1 MGTGAVLRL
10 RVDALA
16 SPMAY
21 TALFGGAQV
30 ALLWLLQDWFALWIP
45 VAGTLA
51 LAILPFLL
59 RRPGFW
65 PWKTLALVALIF
77 ITTVGPVLSSMDTR
91 AHLGITLEQDGLVQ
105 TEAAVDRLMHGQAI
119 YGVDWSD
126 TALAQFPIGPDGPN
140 PALKHFVY
148 FPLQVMVG
156 FPVRAITGAIGVGFD
171 YRLVLIAWLV
181 IALLAV
187 LNLPASAEARYMVAV
202 CLFANPLIARF
213 FWTGH
218 NDVCWIAMVLWA
230 LVLVGRRRP
239 QLACLAFGTALAFK
253 AFAALA
259 VPLFALTV
267 FIYWGGQI
275 RGRVRSMALS
285 TAAVLVVPLITMVPF
300 FARNPGAFLTDTV
313 LYNTGTISGGY
324 FISGFGFS
332 GVLLALHL
340 IKHRTDY
347 FPFFAFQVA
356 ALLPSLWF
364 GARWFFRGPTLGRW
378 MAAYAL
384 VLFAFI
390 FFARFMNDSYIGL
403 TVALAATAP
412 ALRGH
417 DIVGAAQPVSMQTAA
432 FAA

>member
-1 MGTGAVLRL
+1 MPRLRL
-10 RVDALA
+10 DSLA

-30 ALLWLLQDWFALWIP
+30 ALLWLLRDWFGSWIP
-45 VAGTLA
+45 VAGTLTLA
-51 LAILPFLL
+51 LLPFLL
-59 RRPGFW
+59 RRAGLW
-65 PWKTLALVALIF
+65 TWKTVALVALIF
-77 ITTVGPVLSSMDTR
+77 ITTGGPVLSSIDTR

-148 FPLQVMVG
+148 FPLQVLTGV
-156 FPVRAITGAIGVGFD
+156 PVRAITGAIGVGFD
-171 YRLVLIAWLV
+171 YRLVLIAWLLV
-181 IALLAV
+181 ALLAV
-187 LNLPASAEARYMVAV
+187 LNLPVTAEARYMVAA
-202 CLFANPLIARF
+202 CLFCDPLIARF

-218 NDVCWIAMVLWA
+218 NDACWIAMMLWA
-230 LVLVGRRRP
+230 LVLLGRRRP
-239 QLACLAFGTALAFK
+239 HLACLAFGMALAFK

-259 VPLFALTV
+259 LPLFGLAVLL
-267 FIYWGGQI
+267 YWGG
-275 RGRVRSMALS
+275 RVRGHVRPLALS
-285 TAAVLVVPLITMVPF
+285 AAAVLAMPLITMVPF
-300 FARNPGAFLTDTV
+300 FVRNPGAFLTDTV
-313 LYNTGTISGGY
+313 LYNVGTISGGY

-347 FPFFAFQVA
+347 FPFFAFQIA

-364 GARWFFRGPTLGRW
+364 GGRWFFRGPTLGRW

-384 VLFAFI
+384 SLFAFI

-403 TVALAATAP
+403 TLALAATAG
-412 ALRGH
+412 ALSGH
-417 DIVGAAQPVSMQTAA
+417 RLVGVAHLPREQPAA